1 MAGVLDATR
10 RLWGEQLKLV
20 GDRRPLY
27 RAVAEAIR
35 VQRVLYPGSYVDVTP
50 SVVWREAI
58 YVDLDRRAKRFF
70 ADHDGVGELLSELGA
85 SGPRSFEFVHADYST
100 TLTLP
105 ERSSDLLVSLYAGF
119 VSEHCTRYLAIGG
132 HLLVNSSHGDAAM
145 ASIDER
151 YRLRAVIEQRD
162 GRATVRTDE
171 LNGYLVPKRPT
182 DVSVELLHRTGRG
195 VAYTRSPF
203 AYLFER
209 VA

>member
-1 MAGVLDATR
+1 MAGVLDTTR
-10 RLWGEQLKLV
+10 DRWQEQLELV

-27 RAVAEAIR
+27 RAVAEAVR
-35 VQRVLYPGSYVDVTP
+35 ARHVLYPGSYVDVTP
-50 SVVWREAI
+50 SVVWPEAV
-58 YVDLDRRAKRFF
+58 YVDLDRRARRFF
-70 ADHDGVGELLSELGA
+70 ADHDGVSELLSELGA
-85 SGPRSFEFVHADYST
+85 RASHTFGFIHADYSAG
-100 TLTLP
+100 LPLP
-105 ERSSDLLVSLYAGF
+105 ERSCDLLVSLYAGF

-151 YRLRAVIEQRD
+151 YRLRAVVEQRG
-162 GRATVRTDE
+162 GRTAVRTDE
-171 LNGYLVPKRPT
+171 LGAYLVPKRPI
-182 DVSVELLHRTGRG
+182 DVDVELLHRTGRG